1 MSFTAGRPAREAP
14 SVPDLNFHVEGVEPE
29 AHSVAPLLNF
39 KLRIEQSDSALVQT
53 VALRCQIR
61 IEPGRRHYSPK
72 QQEALLELFGQPSQ
86 WGQSLRP
93 MLWTHTSAII
103 PEFSGSTV
111 VDLPVPCTWDFN
123 VAATKYFDA
132 LGEDGE
138 APLCLLFNGT
148 IFYAMDGQ
156 PLQAAPI
163 SWAKEANFKLP
174 VAVWRKMMEM
184 YYPNSAWLCLNRDVF
199 DRFRRFKIQAGHMTW
214 EQAME
219 DLLQADKEKVG

>member
-1 MSFTAGRPAREAP
+1 M
-14 SVPDLNFHVEGVEPE
+14 PDLNFHVESAAPQ

-39 KLRIEQSDSALVQT
+39 KLRIEQADTALVQS

-61 IEPGRRHYSPK
+61 IEPGRRSYDQQ

-93 MLWTHTSAII
+93 MLWTHTSII
-103 PEFSGSTV
+103 VPSFSGSTV
-111 VDLPVPCTWDFN
+111 VELPVPCSWDFN

-132 LGEDGE
+132 LGNDGDV
-138 APLCLLFNGT
+138 PLCLLFNGT
-148 IFYAMDGQ
+148 IFYATEGQ
-156 PLQAAPI
+156 ALQAAPI
-163 SWAKEANFKLP
+163 SWDKEADFKLP
-174 VAVWRKMMEM
+174 VAVWRQMMQL
-184 YYPNSAWLCLNRDVF
+184 YYPNCAWINLNRDVF

-219 DLLQADKEKVG
+219 DLLASAEEKVG